1 MGGLAWRNCS
11 PPASDGIRAAA
22 MLLPILAEDVHH
34 DWIRWLSCQAPYEA
48 VGRGDMAAALG
59 MWPQGAEWVESE
71 EEGYSRAGRVQA
83 AENVFG
89 TVRRDWQEFT
99 LVPGRLLRRRRD
111 GDRPGHGA
119 GSREAG
125 RQADGWLWRIRLCT
139 CSWSGWTDP
148 AADQPSRHRTV
159 VAGARHL
166 TAARA
171 LSAGRVRRGG
181 MMRQDHNVEVARE
194 AFAGWSRP
202 RGQMPVLRRLATWPA
217 DLESNLR
224 GLLSAQLCYLC
235 GARKNDDMITGSTA
249 ARCQLCGISAS
260 TRSLSRS
267 RSEAMSR

>member
-1 MGGLAWRNCS
+1 
-11 PPASDGIRAAA
+11 
-22 MLLPILAEDVHH
+22 
-34 DWIRWLSCQAPYEA
+34 
-48 VGRGDMAAALG
+48 MAAALG

-71 EEGYSRAGRVQA
+71 EEGYSRAGRMQA

-111 GDRPGHGA
+111 GDRPGMVRA
-119 GSREAG
+119 VAKAAG
-125 RQADGWLWRIRLCT
+125 RPMDGYGGSVCARVHGQ
-139 CSWSGWTDP
+139 GWTDP

-194 AFAGWSRP
+194 AFVGWSRP

-235 GARKNDDMITGSTA
+235 GARKNDDMMTDSTA